1 MRTIW
6 KILIFLSFLSFSS
19 ILPVWTSA
27 QVQSPPSPQ
36 AVGEPAPPLAAS
48 PSVPRLAQM
57 EPWYKDPTLAAL
69 IGVFGTTF
77 AAFLT
82 AIIALRVRKLTNRHE
97 LRKMTLEKQLTVY
110 EDFFAKIVQ
119 IDLIDSKDDPSNLVR
134 ALIDLVAQ
142 FERSY
147 PYLDKQTIKVFN
159 EQIAIPIEGEMFTN
173 MLYEKGYEA
182 TYKEVR
188 YRLMGKV
195 LPTAK
200 AFLDQFK

>member
-1 MRTIW
+1 
-6 KILIFLSFLSFSS
+6 
-19 ILPVWTSA
+19 
-27 QVQSPPSPQ
+27 
-36 AVGEPAPPLAAS
+36 
-48 PSVPRLAQM
+48 M

-110 EDFFAKIVQ
+110 GDFFEKIVQ
-119 IDLIDSKDDPSNLVR
+119 IDLIDLKDDASKLVIE
-134 ALIDLVAQ
+134 LIDLVAQ